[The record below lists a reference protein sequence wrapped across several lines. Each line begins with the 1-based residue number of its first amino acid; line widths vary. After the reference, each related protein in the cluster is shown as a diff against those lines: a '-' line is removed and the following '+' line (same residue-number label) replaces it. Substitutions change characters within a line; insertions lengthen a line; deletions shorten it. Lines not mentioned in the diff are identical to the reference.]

1 MTRTR
6 RTLRTR
12 LVLAMA
18 GIAIGVVVITG
29 LTTIGLARRGAADTA
44 QHQIQDK
51 APRVARQL
59 ESLGRRLRQR
69 QLRGASSRPISRLL
83 VSTLRISNAGLVTV
97 TPDGD
102 VTDGLVGLSNA
113 VLTEPRNATLLQLP
127 PGLSVG
133 DLDTTALLGGQEQV
147 GRGDGVVF
155 VAQPLAPS
163 AQGTPVVLLTEDIDN
178 DTTRQTRNFFLIAA
192 LVAVGLAIA
201 VAVYLS
207 RRLTRPLEAMGDT
220 ARSIAGGDL
229 AARVDLGR
237 HPDDE
242 LAGLAR
248 TLNAMAAQLEHAQG
262 MERAFVLSVSHDLR
276 TPLTSIRGWAEAM
289 IDGTATTGDDQT
301 RAAHVISAE
310 ARRLE
315 RLVAD
320 LLDLARLDARQFS
333 LAPRP
338 IDAADTVRTAVDAFR
353 PASLELDIALT
364 VEGATTLPADA
375 DPDRLAQI
383 VANLVENA
391 LKYASAN
398 IVVELAAYGT
408 GDLDVRVRDDGPGID
423 PVDLPRVFDRLY
435 VSRTVPGRSVGTG
448 IGLAV
453 VRELAGAM
461 GGQAWVE
468 PADGAGATFVVR
480 LPVLRPEVVPSP

>member
-1 MTRTR
+1 VSRTR

-29 LTTIGLARRGAADTA
+29 VTTIGLARRGAADTA
-44 QHQIQDK
+44 QNQLEAK
-51 APRVARQL
+51 APRVASQL
-59 ESLGRRLRQR
+59 EQLGERLRQR
-69 QLRGASSRPISRLL
+69 QQRGGNVRQISRLL
-83 VSTLRISNAGLVTV
+83 VSTLRISDAGLVTV
-97 TPDGD
+97 TPGGD
-102 VTDGLVGLSNA
+102 LTDGLVGLSNT
-113 VLTEPRNATLLQLP
+113 VFEKPRNADLLKLP
-127 PGLSVG
+127 PGLAAV
-133 DLDTTALLGGQEQV
+133 DLDTAALLDGREQTGQ
-147 GRGDGVVF
+147 GNGVVF
-155 VAQPLAPS
+155 VATPLDARS
-163 AQGTPVVLLTEDIDN
+163 RGTPVVLLTQEIN
-178 DTTRQTRNFFLIAA
+178 DEATRQTRGFFVVAA
-192 LVAVGLAIA
+192 LVALALAIV

-207 RRLTRPLEAMGDT
+207 RRLTRPLEAMGAT
-220 ARSIAGGDL
+220 ARSIASGDL
-229 AARVDLGR
+229 GARVDLGR
-237 HPDDE
+237 HPEDE
-242 LAGLAR
+242 LAEFAR

-289 IDGTATTGDDQT
+289 IDGTVSTDDEQA
-301 RAAHVISAE
+301 RAAHVIAAE

-353 PASLELDIALT
+353 PASMELDIELQ
-364 VEGATTLPADA
+364 VEGATTLPADT

-391 LKYASAN
+391 LKYATSN

-423 PVDLPRVFDRLY
+423 PTDLPRVFDRLY

-448 IGLAV
+448 IGLAI
-453 VRELAGAM
+453 VRELAAAM
-461 GGQAWVE
+461 GGQAWVD
-468 PADGAGATFVVR
+468 PTDGPGATFVVR
-480 LPVLRPEVVPSP
+480 LPVLRPDLVPTP